1 VLDEAGRSIIKG
13 VNLGNWLVLEKWMS
27 PELFAGT
34 SAEDESHL
42 CSELNEI
49 AKHERFK
56 VHRDSY
62 ITDRDFAYL
71 ARKGIDLV
79 RIPVP
84 FFVFGD
90 YEPYVGCIDYL
101 DKAFRWAERYRIK
114 ILIDL
119 HTVPDSQN
127 GFDNGGIC
135 GVCKWHKNPEH
146 VELTLHLLERL
157 TIRYRDEKSFWGIE
171 VLNEPVSQELWDLA
185 DIPNRYPSVDKDY
198 AEGSEPVPT
207 DFLKSFYKEAY
218 RRIRAQADELTI
230 VFHDGFRIRE
240 WVGFFTEPDFKN
252 IVVDTHLYLM
262 TYTMT
267 AGDGD
272 LNDYLLY
279 IENEFGG
286 TLREMSKHFPLM
298 VGEWCL
304 NTMAK
309 KPAALTDE
317 ERLDYYRRLAAA
329 QLKAWEHAI
338 GWSYWSYKLQV
349 DLPELDTWDMGKAI
363 ELGYLPE
370 DLSDAPLA
378 NRHSRPAAG
387 G

>member
-1 VLDEAGRSIIKG
+1 MLDVAGRSMIRG

-34 SAEDESHL
+34 SAEDETYL
-42 CSELNEI
+42 CKELSET
-49 AKHERFK
+49 AKGERFK

-71 ARKGIDLV
+71 ARRGINLV

-84 FFVFGD
+84 FFIFGD
-90 YEPYVGCIDYL
+90 YEPYVGCIEYL
-101 DKAFRWAERYRIK
+101 DKAFRWAERYKLK

-119 HTVPDSQN
+119 HTVPDGQN

-146 VELTLHLLERL
+146 VEFALDVLEQL
-157 TIRYRDEKSFWGIE
+157 TIRYRDRKSLWGIE
-171 VLNEPVSQELWDLA
+171 VLNEPISPELWDLA
-185 DIPNRYPSVDKDY
+185 DVPRIYPAVDKEY

-207 DFLKSFYKEAY
+207 DFLKGFYKEAY
-218 RRIRAQADELTI
+218 RRIRAQSDEVTI
-230 VFHDGFRIRE
+230 VFHDGFRISE
-240 WVGFFTEPDFKN
+240 WVGFFTEPAFKN

-262 TYTMT
+262 VYTMA

-272 LNDYLLY
+272 LSDYLTY
-279 IENEFGG
+279 IENEFAS
-286 TLREMSKHFPLM
+286 TVREMSQQFPVM

-304 NTMAK
+304 DTRSK
-309 KPAALTDE
+309 KAATLTDE
-317 ERLDYYRRLAAA
+317 ERLDYYRTLAAA
-329 QLKAWEHAI
+329 QLKAWEHAV
-338 GWSYWSYKLQV
+338 GWAYWSYKLQV
-349 DLPELDTWDMGKAI
+349 DAPEFDGWDMGKAI

-370 DLSDAPLA
+370 DLSDESEA
-378 NRHSRPAAG
+378 NLP
-387 G
+387 

>member
-1 VLDEAGRSIIKG
+1 MIKG

-42 CSELNEI
+42 CSELSEV

-56 VHRDSY
+56 VHRDAY

-71 ARKGIDLV
+71 ARRGIELL

-84 FFVFGD
+84 FFIFGD
-90 YEPYVGCIDYL
+90 YEPYVGCIEYL
-101 DKAFRWAERYRIK
+101 DKAFQWAERYKLK

-135 GVCKWHKNPEH
+135 GVCKWHRNPEH
-146 VELTLHLLERL
+146 VEFALEVLERL
-157 TIRYRDEKSFWGIE
+157 TNRYRDRKSFWGIQP
-171 VLNEPVSQELWDLA
+171 LNEPISQELWDLI

-198 AEGSEPVPT
+198 AAGSEPVPT
-207 DFLKSFYKEAY
+207 EFLKGFYKEAY
-218 RRIRAQADELTI
+218 RRIRAQSDDVTI

-240 WVGFFTEPDFKN
+240 WIGFFTESDFRN

-262 TYTMT
+262 MYTM
-267 AGDGD
+267 ASGDGD
-272 LNDYLLY
+272 LNDYLRY
-279 IENEFGG
+279 IENEFES
-286 TLREMSKHFPLM
+286 TISEMSRHFPLM

-304 NTMAK
+304 NTMSK
-309 KPAALTDE
+309 KDAALTDN
-317 ERLDYYRRLAAA
+317 ERRDFYRRLAAA
-329 QLKAWEHAI
+329 QLRAWEPAV
-338 GWSYWSYKLQV
+338 GWCYWSYKLQV
-349 DLPELDTWDMGKAI
+349 DAPELDTWDMGKTI

-370 DLSDAPLA
+370 DLSEATVA
-378 NRHSRPAAG
+378 KRA
-387 G
+387 